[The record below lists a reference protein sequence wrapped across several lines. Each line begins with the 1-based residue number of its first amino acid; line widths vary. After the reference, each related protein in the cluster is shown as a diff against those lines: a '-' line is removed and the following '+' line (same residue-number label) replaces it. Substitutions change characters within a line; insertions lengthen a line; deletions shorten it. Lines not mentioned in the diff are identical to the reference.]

1 MKLLKLKKI
10 CYIKEMDKEQQRLV
24 EELLFSGEHR
34 PSFSKLLY
42 FGVFD
47 PSKVFPFPPGAQG
60 DALVREREFLEKL
73 KLFTEKV
80 MDPVAIDRNE
90 MIPDSVMRGLGELG
104 ALGMSVPKAYGGLEF
119 SQHSYCKAVEIIARR
134 CGSTAIFVNA
144 HQSIG
149 LKGILLFGTDA
160 QKKKFIPALAS
171 GQEIAAFSLTEP
183 NAGSDASGVETRA
196 VYDPEKKVWRINGK
210 KQWSTNAS
218 IASVL
223 TVMAQTTVDTPEG
236 KRDKVTAF
244 IVTPD
249 MPGFNITAAGLE
261 KVGIR
266 GTRTTNLEF
275 VNLEVPE
282 ENILGPL
289 GGGLRVCLTCLDF
302 GRTTFGAMC
311 TGVAKYMLE
320 RAVQHA
326 KNRYQFKRPI
336 GTFDLVKLKIAES
349 AALTYAMESATY
361 LTAGLIDRGEE
372 DLMLES
378 AMLKVFASDALWK
391 IIYETMQI
399 YGGKSFFTDEP
410 FERMMRDA
418 RLNMIGEGSNEVMR
432 AFIGAVGM
440 RDVGMQLKGV
450 HEAIKSPFAQRG
462 TLWHFFNGALK
473 RLQKPTIG
481 IERADLQTEK
491 QGLEAA
497 VRDFGVAVTKLII
510 KEREAVV
517 EKQLDLNRIANCA
530 MALYTMTAVLGRLD
544 GRGAEMGVDELATGK
559 LYCKMALR
567 TIGENLR
574 ALNDN
579 DDVAILNVADQLT
592 GL

>member
-1 MKLLKLKKI
+1 
-10 CYIKEMDKEQQRLV
+10 MDKEQERLA
-24 EELLFSGEHR
+24 EELLFSGTHR
-34 PSFSKLLY
+34 PSFAKLLY
-42 FGVFD
+42 FGMFD
-47 PSKVFPFPPGAQG
+47 PSKVLPFPKGAEG
-60 DALVREREFLEKL
+60 EEKARETHLLEKL
-73 KLFTEKV
+73 KAFTEEV
-80 MDPVAIDRNE
+80 MDPAAIDKNA

-104 ALGMSVPKAYGGLEF
+104 VLGMSVPKEYGGLGF
-119 SQHSYCKAVEIIARR
+119 GQSSYCKAVELIARR

-160 QKKKFIPALAS
+160 QKKKYIPPLAS
-171 GQEIAAFSLTEP
+171 GGQIAAFSLTEP

-196 VYDPEKKVWRINGK
+196 VYDPEKKVWHINGF

-223 TVMAQTTVDTPEG
+223 TVMAQTAVDTPEG

-249 MPGFNITAAGLE
+249 MPGFNIIAPALD

-266 GTRTTNLEF
+266 GTRTTNMEF
-275 VNLEVPE
+275 VDLEVPA

-289 GGGLRVCLTCLDF
+289 GGGLRVCLTALDF

-311 TGVAKYMLE
+311 TGAAKFMLE
-320 RAVQHA
+320 HAVEYS
-326 KNRYQFKRPI
+326 KTRYQFKRPI
-336 GTFDLVKLKIAES
+336 ATFDLVKQKIAEM

-361 LTAGLIDRGEE
+361 LTAGLIDAGEE

-399 YGGKSFFTDEP
+399 YGGKSFFTDQP

-450 HEAIKSPFAQRG
+450 NDAIKSPIAGMDTIFDFIKSSFKRVQYP
-462 TLWHFFNGALK
+462 TVPLKSEELKNEKKAL
-473 RLQKPTIG
+473 
-481 IERADLQTEK
+481 EK
-491 QGLEAA
+491 AIW
-497 VRDFGVAVTKLII
+497 DFGMAVTRLII
-510 KEREAVV
+510 THREAIV
-517 EKQLDLNRIANCA
+517 ERQLDLNRIANCA
-530 MALYTMTAVLGRLD
+530 MAIYTMTAVLSRLD
-544 GRGAEMGVDELATGK
+544 SKLQHLSNHSGPAHALPTGK
-559 LYCKMALR
+559 LYCKMAVR
-567 TIGENLR
+567 TINQNLYE
-574 ALNDN
+574 LGHN
-579 DDVAILNVADQLT
+579 DDQDVLTLADEIT
-592 GL
+592 GLEWI

>member
-1 MKLLKLKKI
+1 
-10 CYIKEMDKEQQRLV
+10 MDQEQQRLA
-24 EELLFSGEHR
+24 EELLFSGTHR
-34 PSFSKLLY
+34 PSFAKLLY
-42 FGVFD
+42 FGIFD
-47 PSKVFPFPPGAQG
+47 PARVLPFPKGPEGEEKA
-60 DALVREREFLEKL
+60 RETHFLEKL
-73 KLFTEKV
+73 KVFTEKV
-80 MDPVAIDRNE
+80 MDPVAIDRNAI
-90 MIPDSVMRGLGELG
+90 IPDSVMKGLGEIG
-104 ALGMSVPKAYGGLEF
+104 ALGMSVPKEYGGEGF
-119 SQHSYCKAVEIIARR
+119 SQYSYCKAIELIARR

-149 LKGILLFGTDA
+149 LKGILLFGTEE
-160 QKKKFIPALAS
+160 QKKRYIPPLAR
-171 GQEIAAFSLTEP
+171 GDEIAAFSLTEP

-196 VYDPEKKVWRINGK
+196 EYDPVKKVWRINGF

-223 TVMAQTTVDTPEG
+223 TVMAQTAVDTPEG
-236 KRDKVTAF
+236 KLDKVTAF

-249 MPGFNITAAGLE
+249 MPGFNVTAAALD

-266 GTRTTNLEF
+266 GTRTTNMQF

-282 ENILGPL
+282 KNILGPV
-289 GGGLRVCLTCLDF
+289 GGGLRVCLTALDF

-320 RAVQHA
+320 RAVEHA
-326 KNRYQFKRPI
+326 RNRYQFKRPI
-336 GTFDLVKLKIAES
+336 GTFDLVKLKIAEI

-361 LTAGLIDRGEE
+361 LTAGLIDAGEE
-372 DLMLES
+372 DMMLES

-450 HEAIKSPFAQRG
+450 NDAIRNPIAEMGTLFSFIKSGFKRIQTTEIPIKSDQ
-462 TLWHFFNGALK
+462 LKDEKKAL
-473 RLQKPTIG
+473 
-481 IERADLQTEK
+481 EK
-491 QGLEAA
+491 A
-497 VRDFGVAVTKLII
+497 VRDFGIAVTRLIVSQ
-510 KEREAVV
+510 REAII

-544 GRGAEMGVDELATGK
+544 NKLQHVSNNSSPTGHELSTGK
-559 LYCKMALR
+559 LYCKMAIR
-567 TIGENLR
+567 TINQNLYD
-574 ALNDN
+574 LGHN
-579 DDVAILNVADQLT
+579 DDTDILSVADQIT
-592 GL
+592 GLEWI